1 METDKD
7 PTSDNMEY
15 NELENLLGYTFSG
28 KNLLRMAL
36 SHSTYAYEHKQLN
49 VQDNER
55 LEFLGD
61 GILDFV
67 IADAL
72 YKRKKSRD
80 EGYLSKTRALIVC
93 ETTLSAIAANIG
105 LGDNLLLGKGEEFTG
120 GREKPSN
127 LANALEA
134 VFAAVYLDGGFE
146 QSKRVILH
154 TMSESINAAL
164 SGDLVFDYKSRML
177 ELAQIKGIGHTIRFE
192 ILDESGP
199 VHDMSFTGAV
209 FLDDEIIGQGIGH
222 SKKLA
227 EQEAAK
233 AAYKEWMNRFS

>member
-72 YKRKKSRD
+72 YQRKKSRD

-120 GREKPSN
+120 GRQKPSN

-199 VHDMSFTGAV
+199 VHDMSFTCAV
-209 FLDDEIIGQGIGH
+209 FLDEEIIGQGIGH